1 MMKKIILCILFIMAF
16 GKLYSQLQPLNEQY
30 IVDGLSINPAY
41 SGRREALSVAISYRN
56 QWVGFEG
63 APVTQLGSI
72 HTPLLH
78 ENVGIGFLFMNSE
91 IGVTQESG
99 IMSNYSFSFRTGPGK
114 LSLGLGGGV
123 IMRNKN
129 PNELRAADIGDEV
142 LSTGEEVYYMPDF
155 SAGIYYNTDNF
166 FAGLSMPFFMQH
178 RFKSADGEYELYHDF
193 MKSTYIITG
202 GYLWEISDGFKLF
215 PGTLYKYNP
224 NGDKQADASLHMII
238 NDTFWLGAHYR
249 TKDQMIYSFQYQI
262 TNQLRLAYSYGT
274 ENTELA
280 RYHKGTHEITL
291 QFDFKFNVE
300 AISPR
305 YF

>member
-1 MMKKIILCILFIMAF
+1 MAF

-215 PGTLYKYNP
+215 PSTLYKYNP
-224 NGDKQADASLHMII
+224 NGDQQADASLHMII